1 MAHMPTLIEMLQA
14 GVHFGH
20 KTSKRY
26 PKMESNIFGVRNGIH
41 ILDLEKTQKALL
53 EVAAHCQELAKKNG
67 VILFV
72 GTKSQAKEIVKTAA
86 ERAGMPYVTT
96 RWIGGTLTNFTVIS
110 RMIKKFKK
118 LKSEQASGELEKYT
132 KKEQL
137 EITREIEEMNELLGG
152 IESLTKKPDAVYI
165 VDIKKERTAL
175 REARKSRVPVIAPC
189 DTNCNPELV
198 DHCIPANDD
207 ARKSIELITNVIA
220 DAIIAG
226 KGAIEVPPQ
235 PQIPA
240 ATITAAAAK

>member
-1 MAHMPTLIEMLQA
+1 MATMPSVIEMLQA

-26 PKMESNIFGVRNGIH
+26 PKMEPNIFGVRNGIH
-41 ILDLEKTQKALL
+41 ILDLEKTQKAL
-53 EVAAHCQELAKKNG
+53 AAASLHCEELVKKNG

-72 GTKSQAKEIVKTAA
+72 GTKSQAKEIVRSAA
-86 ERAGMPYVTT
+86 ERAGMPYITT

-137 EITREIEEMNELLGG
+137 EITREIEEMNEILGG
-152 IESLTKKPDAVYI
+152 IESLTKKPDAIYI

-175 REARKSRVPVIAPC
+175 NEARKSKVPVIAPC

-198 DHCIPANDD
+198 DYCIPANDD

-220 DAIIAG
+220 NSIIAG
-226 KGAIEVPPQ
+226 RGAAEPMVQ
-235 PQIPA
+235 VA
-240 ATITAAAAK
+240 ASTAAQ

>member
-1 MAHMPTLIEMLQA
+1 MANIPTIIEMLQS

-26 PKMESNIFGVRNGIH
+26 PKMEPNIFGVRNGIH
-41 ILDLEKTQKALL
+41 ILDLEKTYEALTRVSEHCL
-53 EVAAHCQELAKKNG
+53 ELSKKNG
-67 VILFV
+67 VVLFV
-72 GTKSQAKEIVKTAA
+72 GTKSQAKAIVKSAA
-86 ERAGMPYVTT
+86 MRAGMPYVSN

-137 EITREIEEMNELLGG
+137 EITRQIEEMRELLEG
-152 IESLTKKPDAVYI
+152 IESLTKKPDAIYI

-175 REARKSRVPVIAPC
+175 NEARKSKVPVIAIC

-198 DHCIPANDD
+198 EQCIPANDD
-207 ARKSIELITNVIA
+207 ARKSIELITNVLA
-220 DAIIAG
+220 DSIIAG
-226 KGAIEVPPQ
+226 KNGSEESAPSDKNPL
-235 PQIPA
+235 
-240 ATITAAAAK
+240 